1 MLYSAKF
8 TEVDS
13 ATFALLIPKHP
24 CPWRLQ
30 YVLIL
35 VVALR
40 SPHACINVATFL
52 TIFRRKA
59 SRPFAASNDKPT
71 GTLPE
76 DSATGSDTCGSRP
89 IPATEVRESA
99 RA

>member
-1 MLYSAKF
+1 MRTSP
-8 TEVDS
+8 VRHS
-13 ATFALLIPKHP
+13 PTFALLIPKHP

-30 YVLIL
+30 YFLIL
-35 VVALR
+35 VALR
-40 SPHACINVATFL
+40 SLHACINVATFL

-59 SRPFAASNDKPT
+59 SRPLAASNDKPT

-76 DSATGSDTCGSRP
+76 DSAMGSDACGSRP